1 MPSPGNNGYRGV
13 TRFAELWRRSVG
25 RDLAAQTA
33 GSPRGPWRLSNSPAL
48 AIALSNAF
56 FTALG
61 LATVGGT
68 QACLTRRT
76 AVYGPAC
83 TVVWEGRSREASP
96 YPMIPNYRQQWNGP
110 HLRQPQ
116 KAASCP
122 APIQVRS
129 RRRGVNPVGSVG
141 ATAGP
146 DPVEAVVA
154 TFACHQRVDRRRR
167 VHS

>member
-1 MPSPGNNGYRGV
+1 MISRRLRAVAWKQWKRGV
-13 TRFAELWRRSVG
+13 TRFAELWRRSVD

-76 AVYGPAC
+76 AVYGPVC

-96 YPMIPNYRQQWNGP
+96 YPMIPNCRQRSFSTTMEW
-110 HLRQPQ
+110 
-116 KAASCP
+116 S
-122 APIQVRS
+122 AP
-129 RRRGVNPVGSVG
+129 
-141 ATAGP
+141 
-146 DPVEAVVA
+146 EA
-154 TFACHQRVDRRRR
+154 
-167 VHS
+167 